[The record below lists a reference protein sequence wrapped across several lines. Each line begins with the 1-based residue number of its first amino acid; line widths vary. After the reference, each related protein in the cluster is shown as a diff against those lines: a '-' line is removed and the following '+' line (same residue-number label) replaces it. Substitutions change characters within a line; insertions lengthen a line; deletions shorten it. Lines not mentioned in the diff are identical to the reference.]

1 LCLRLEAYLLRYLQ
15 CEKNPNERPTGWVQ
29 AVVARFATACAEVLE
44 PRENEMGIFDFI
56 KGQLIE
62 VIEWQDRT
70 RDTLVYRF
78 PVRDNEIK
86 MGAQLIVRE
95 GQAAVFVNEGELADV
110 FEPGRHTLSTQNMP
124 VLTKLK
130 SWKYGFN
137 SPFKAEVYFVNT
149 RVFTDLKWGTSNPIM
164 MRDPEFGVVRLRAFG
179 IYSMRVAD
187 PEKFLRDVVGTD
199 GYFTTEEITGQLKR
213 MIVSTFSDMVGRS
226 DIPVLDLAGNYD
238 KISSMLKEK
247 VQTDF
252 QDHGLALVKLFIEN
266 ISLPPEVEKAIDKRT
281 SMGVVGAGNYMQYQM
296 AESLGKGQG
305 GGMAGT
311 AAELAAGLAM
321 GQQMT
326 QAFSQPSAPATDFRK
341 PPAAPRPSGASP
353 DAEQRFFVLAR
364 TALKNTQGK
373 LSPAIS
379 SMLEN
384 NRKRANISE
393 ERAAELIDKARAEL
407 GLSTAAM
414 EEYKEIMAVFLA
426 DGHLSDD
433 ERAILIERQV
443 ELGLTDEQVAQIERE
458 LKGG

>member
-1 LCLRLEAYLLRYLQ
+1 
-15 CEKNPNERPTGWVQ
+15 
-29 AVVARFATACAEVLE
+29 
-44 PRENEMGIFDFI
+44 MGLFDFI

-62 VIEWQDRT
+62 VIEWQDPT

-110 FEPGRHTLSTQNMP
+110 FEPGRHALTTQNMP

-137 SPFKAEVYFVNT
+137 SPFKAEIYFVST
-149 RVFTDLKWGTSNPIM
+149 RMFTDLKWGTSNPII
-164 MRDPEFGVVRLRAFG
+164 MRDAEFGVVRLRAFG
-179 IYSMRVAD
+179 IYSIRVTD

-199 GYFTTEEITGQLKR
+199 GYFTTDEITGQLKR
-213 MIVSTFSDMVGRS
+213 MIVSTFSDMVGGA

-238 KISSMLKEK
+238 KISTMLMGK
-247 VQTDF
+247 VQDDF
-252 QDHGLALVKLFIEN
+252 HDHGLELVKLFVEN

-311 AAELAAGLAM
+311 AAELAAGLSM
-321 GQQMT
+321 GQQMM
-326 QAFSQPSAPATDFRK
+326 QSFSHPGQPPDLRK
-341 PPAAPRPSGASP
+341 PPAQPKTAADPA
-353 DAEQRFFVLAR
+353 AENRFLILAR
-364 TALKNTQGK
+364 TALKNTSGNLTPPIQ
-373 LSPAIS
+373 A
-379 SMLEN
+379 MLES
-384 NRKRANISE
+384 NRKRSHISE
-393 ERAAELIDKARAEL
+393 ERAAELIDKARSEL
-407 GLSTAAM
+407 GMSTAAM
-414 EEYKEIMAVFLA
+414 EEYKEIMSVFLS